1 MTSRVSASAH
11 PGCRRRGLEGWT
23 EFGHGEGKR
32 WAFQVEKGWVVVVEQ
47 ARGRLGFGVSVDA
60 EETELSD
67 LLG

>member
-11 PGCRRRGLEGWT
+11 PGCRRRGLEGWI

-32 WAFQVEKGWVVVVEQ
+32 WALQVEKGWVVVEQ

-60 EETELSD
+60 EETERSD
-67 LLG
+67 LVG